1 MEKTISVGL
10 IGIGNMGSAHA
21 SAVGG
26 GRIRG
31 LRLAAV
37 CDIDEARQELIKIK
51 GVGAKVA
58 ECALLY
64 GCGRVD
70 AFPVDVWVR
79 RIMAELYPEGLPECC
94 NGVEGI
100 AQQYLFHW
108 RRNVE

>member
-37 CDIDEARQELIKIK
+37 CDIDEVRLKLCMEKNPGVKGYTDWHEL
-51 GVGAKVA
+51 VRDPD
-58 ECALLY
+58 L
-64 GCGRVD
+64 D
-70 AFPVDVWVR
+70 A
-79 RIMAELYPEGLPECC
+79 I
-94 NGVEGI
+94 I
-100 AQQYLFHW
+100 ILFIF
-108 RRNVE
+108 R